1 LDCEAICIEIL
12 GLFAYKFAA
21 PPVSGSITLSAV
33 RLTEE
38 FNLGKPILTGSFVA
52 LITPFKEDGV
62 PDIEGFG
69 QLIEFQARHGTS
81 ALLIMGSTGEVS
93 LLSKEERQRIIVET
107 VTFKKYGLPL
117 FYGCTANNTRET
129 IAMIDYAARAGA
141 DGAVVTVP
149 SYIYAPID
157 AALQYFLEVADASPI
172 PIGIYNNPIRVGTD
186 LPAEAILRLA
196 DHPNVVIDK
205 EAMARPGQIAQI
217 LAAGK
222 DLALMCCDSPNLGLV
237 PAVMSLGGHGTAN
250 MTGNIAPAEMAIIS
264 KPWATFEDAANFRE
278 AYLRLLPL
286 IQFTYSKVNPVPV
299 KSLARVLGLPAGR
312 LRKPYLSL
320 TGSALRAGL
329 DIVYRLGLPERY
341 GYRIREDLMGQDA
354 PAEAAS
360 RPDPESA
367 TVGSAACFIPEGR

>member
-1 LDCEAICIEIL
+1 M
-12 GLFAYKFAA
+12 
-21 PPVSGSITLSAV
+21 
-33 RLTEE
+33 
-38 FNLGKPILTGSFVA
+38 GKLILTGSFVA
-52 LITPFKEDGV
+52 LITPFDEDGE

-69 QLIEFQARHGTS
+69 RLIEFQAAHGTS

-93 LLSKEERQRIIVET
+93 LLSREERHRIISET
-107 VTFKKYGLPL
+107 VEFKRHGLPL

-129 IAMIDYAARAGA
+129 IAMVQYAARAGA

-149 SYIYAPID
+149 SYVYAPVD

-172 PIGIYNNPIRVGTD
+172 PIGIYNNPVRVGTD

-217 LAAGK
+217 LSAGK
-222 DLALMCCDSPNLGLV
+222 DLSLMCCDSPNLGLV
-237 PAVMSLGGHGTAN
+237 PAVISLGGHGTAN

-264 KPWATFEDAANFRE
+264 RPWRTIEDAVSFRE

-286 IQFTYSKVNPVPV
+286 IQFTYSRVNPVPV

-312 LRKPYLSL
+312 LRKPYLNM
-320 TGSALRAGL
+320 TGGALRTGL
-329 DIVYRLGLPERY
+329 EIVNRLGLAARY
-341 GYRIREDLMGQDA
+341 GYELREDWIGG
-354 PAEAAS
+354 
-360 RPDPESA
+360 ESA
-367 TVGSAACFIPEGR
+367 GAPSASPAATGSGACFVR